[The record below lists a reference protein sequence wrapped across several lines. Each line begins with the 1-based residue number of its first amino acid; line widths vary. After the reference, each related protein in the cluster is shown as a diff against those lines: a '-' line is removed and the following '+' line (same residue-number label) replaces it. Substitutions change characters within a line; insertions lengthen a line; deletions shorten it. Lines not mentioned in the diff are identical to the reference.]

1 MPFRI
6 LPRQSRLTKRTLHR
20 RSPVRVK
27 RHPPTRQGKPRI
39 LVLSEGR
46 RTETNYFNGLKTV
59 RDLGSVVVRPLKGQ
73 PGPVGLARRAER
85 ALANDSG
92 WDEIY
97 CVVDQDER
105 HRAVRSLERELIAL
119 NQQSVDTSVRMI
131 RSDPCFEFWLLLHY
145 EFTDRPFV
153 SAGKGRTAC
162 DAVTAELR
170 RHLPRYQKNAP
181 RVFEDFRDRLDHA
194 IVNAGRLR
202 SLHPAPGDNVPRT
215 DADQLVERLLKI

>member
-1 MPFRI
+1 MA
-6 LPRQSRLTKRTLHR
+6 RQTLHR

-27 RHPPTRQGKPRI
+27 RHLPTLQGKPRI
-39 LVLSEGR
+39 LILSEGR
-46 RTETNYFNGLKTV
+46 RTETNYFNGLKTS
-59 RDLGSVVVRPLKGQ
+59 RHLRSVVVRPLQGQ
-73 PGPVGLARRAER
+73 PGPVGLSRRAEK

-97 CVVDQDER
+97 CVVDQDGR
-105 HRAVRSLERELIAL
+105 DRAIRSLEHELRTL
-119 NQQSVDTSVRMI
+119 DQQFVDTSVRMI
-131 RSDPCFEFWLLLHY
+131 RSDPCFEFWLLLHF
-145 EFTDRPFV
+145 EFTDRPFL

-170 RHLPRYQKNAP
+170 RHLPGYQKNAP
-181 RVFEDFRDRLDHA
+181 RVFEDFSDRLDTA

-202 SLHPAPGDNVPRT
+202 SLHPAPAASMPRT